1 MWTVHGSPDPINS
14 RNQPNVAGLKD
25 SVHLEKKTPGKRNF
39 IEQEGDTG
47 AKEKEVPRKR
57 GREADDTDLKEHM
70 SILLNT

>member
-47 AKEKEVPRKR
+47 AK
-57 GREADDTDLKEHM
+57 
-70 SILLNT
+70 